1 MTTRR
6 IQCGGAS
13 LEIDPLTGELTFE
26 DFLSVPPDP
35 HMYSMPT
42 PKVELGPTF
51 SMFGIPAIDGVFEQI
66 LDKLELFR
74 RNADAFTDYLNKLFK
89 NAINWTLILAGVTT
103 VSVLIPILVREIT
116 NLILRWKKFHEWE
129 KENAEGVRPE
139 QIPPAENDEEITEM
153 SGEDLEPPSIGEYE
167 VPKLDEHGHP
177 MFDMAGRPI
186 METVQVPLDR
196 DASDYYDPIPDP
208 DDLTEDE
215 VTPEADELEEDRE
228 LITVDNALI
237 RDILNEFD
245 PQVSANEENYEF
257 LLDSGVYILHIKN
270 VFLLRECISGGVRGG
285 ILNGCGMIM
294 DKIVPALSERYGH
307 EFTVRVPNCS
317 TYPDACCRCH
327 FVNGLSGSNWKV
339 RVVPDDMPIWHGC
352 ECTCGANCGC
362 PCHVPGENAVREVTH
377 TCKRRKFQSN
387 FNMHLGLMSQPPYF
401 SDCWNYPSIST
412 DDPNKPFS
420 PGELYPP
427 AHKII
432 RRESE
437 TRNFPYNSMEACD
450 FCKVMYKY
458 YTTTCDFKLH
468 KSETDVYIFFSR
480 GKQSTLFGEPGKPI
494 IEGPATNAVYDYLTS
509 RKDLFEF
516 NQVKCRC
523 DVQRPI
529 CTAIF
534 RGFAS
539 DVHVNTTGY
548 TSGHAQTVKYL
559 YLPDFD
565 PLQCGD
571 PWWYDD
577 PHDYQSVKK
586 RCIFE
591 GMLEHKVPAHVFRF
605 YTYRRLAD
613 KNWFP
618 RLFKQICD
626 ELNKDYPDIPSGA
639 DEFKPLRT
647 RLAWQAINRMLSDV
661 VPVEEIYP
669 ELAAPERPLFAE
681 RPEGW
686 AALEG
691 YGSDWSYLSLDAP
704 GELAPVARYLAL
716 LDKYYPGWK
725 AFRDA
730 HEAGWWGG
738 FWRQI
743 PDIAGLE
750 RTTVFLEADTHVEG
764 DEIVGEPPWWRAFWG
779 PTIRDNM
786 PDPDRP
792 KTRTEVLAVMEK
804 Y

>member
-26 DFLSVPPDP
+26 DFLSVPIIP
-35 HMYSMPT
+35 HMDPMST

-139 QIPPAENDEEITEM
+139 QIPPTENDEEITEM

-215 VTPEADELEEDRE
+215 VTPEADEPEEDRE
-228 LITVDNALI
+228 LITVDDTLI
-237 RDILNEFD
+237 RDLVNEFD
-245 PQVSANEENYEF
+245 PQAMPNETNCEY

-270 VFLLRECISGGVRGG
+270 IVMHRRCILGGDRIAWECKMIRDIIHPVVWGRYKHDFTIRQTNCDQMINGRDPCCYCYENMRQRQRIIKRGDP
-285 ILNGCGMIM
+285 LWANNQCTCGM
-294 DKIVPALSERYGH
+294 
-307 EFTVRVPNCS
+307 NC
-317 TYPDACCRCH
+317 TCRCH
-327 FVNGLSGSNWKV
+327 RQSDEAVAVFNQTCEFQEYGPISSGY
-339 RVVPDDMPIWHGC
+339 
-352 ECTCGANCGC
+352 A
-362 PCHVPGENAVREVTH
+362 
-377 TCKRRKFQSN
+377 
-387 FNMHLGLMSQPPYF
+387 
-401 SDCWNYPSIST
+401 SDCRLYYMDSI
-412 DDPNKPFS
+412 PGAQFPKPEIS
-420 PGELYPP
+420 KRPP
-427 AHKII
+427 AWRFILY
-432 RRESE
+432 EDE
-437 TRNFPYNSMEACD
+437 VVNYPYNSYEWCD
-450 FCKVMYKY
+450 YCKVMKKY
-458 YTTTCDFKLH
+458 YDTTKNFKYH
-468 KSETDVYIFFSR
+468 KTNTDAYIFFSR
-480 GKQSTLFGEPGKPI
+480 GKNSTIFEKCKEILTGL
-494 IEGPATNAVYDYLTS
+494 ATN
-509 RKDLFEF
+509 KEGDLLADWDGGSNKILEYRGITC
-516 NQVKCRC
+516 KC
-523 DVQRPI
+523 DVPRPT
-529 CTAIF
+529 CTATYA
-534 RGFAS
+534 GWAS
-539 DVHVNTTGY
+539 EVHTNTEAY
-548 TSGHAQTVKYL
+548 LKGHAQTVKYL